1 MARYV
6 IDAHTLVHVVAA
18 EMPLDAAH
26 QLVAPNSIRSQ
37 ALNLLLRAVRR
48 DELSER
54 QALMQHERIT
64 EMKIRVLG
72 DRVSRRTA
80 WRIALEHGWDTVWE
94 AEYLA
99 ITKLQAD
106 ALITIDRDLIAK
118 ATDVVTLAPLNALT
132 AEHE

>member
-18 EMPLDAAH
+18 EMPLDDAH
-26 QLVAPNSIRSQ
+26 QLV
-37 ALNLLLRAVRR
+37 AVRR

-64 EMKIRVLG
+64 EMRIRVLG

-118 ATDVVTLAPLNALT
+118 AADVVTLAPLNALT